1 VARLDADLSDRAL
14 SDDVEA
20 ARQVLFGEHAWR
32 RGPSSA

>member
-1 VARLDADLSDRAL
+1 VAHLYANLSDRAL

-32 RGPSSA
+32 RGRGSA